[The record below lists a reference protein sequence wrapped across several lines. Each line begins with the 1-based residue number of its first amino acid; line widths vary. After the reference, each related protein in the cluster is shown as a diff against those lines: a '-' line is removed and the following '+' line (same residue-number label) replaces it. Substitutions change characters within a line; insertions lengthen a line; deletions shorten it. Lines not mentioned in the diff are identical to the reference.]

1 MPSPSVVWFRD
12 DLRLTDNPALRA
24 ALDREEPIVALYLL
38 DEESEGVR
46 SIGGAARWW
55 LHGSL
60 ASLSERL
67 EERGGR
73 LVLRRGRAA
82 DVIPSVVAEV
92 GAGAVFWNRRY
103 GGAEREID
111 AGIKEKLRDDG
122 VTVASFAANLLY
134 EPWTVRTQSDKPYGV
149 YSPFARAVQ
158 KLPAPRPP
166 MPEARK
172 IPGFDGSVDGDDLG
186 SWGLLPT
193 KPDWAGGLRETWEPG
208 EPAAKARLKEFL
220 DDDLGDYSKY
230 RDEFAGGATSNLS
243 PRLRWGELSPYQVWH
258 DTLEHRGSG
267 QHAQSA
273 SGFLSEIVWREFAWH
288 VTYHSPDIATVNWRR
303 TFDAFP
309 WPKLNRSHLETW
321 QQGKTGVAVVDAG
334 MRQLWHTGVMHNRVR
349 MVTASFLIKNLLID
363 WRHGEQWFWDCLV
376 DADAASNPFNW
387 QWVAGSGA
395 DAAPYFRVFNP
406 DTQRKKFDPHDAYI
420 KEWAPEYLGE
430 NPPEPMVDLGETRKR
445 ALDAYSH
452 VRHGG

>member
-1 MPSPSVVWFRD
+1 MATPSIVWFRD

-24 ALDREEPIVALYLL
+24 ALDRDEPIVGLYVL
-38 DEESEGVR
+38 DEESDGVR
-46 SIGGAARWW
+46 EIGGAARWW
-55 LHGSL
+55 LDGSL
-60 ASLSERL
+60 TSLGERL
-67 EERGGR
+67 VERGSS
-73 LVLRRGRAA
+73 LVLRRGKA
-82 DVIPSVVAEV
+82 AEV
-92 GAGAVFWNRRY
+92 VPAVADEIGAGAVFWNRRY
-103 GGAEREID
+103 GGVEREID
-111 AGIKEKLRDDG
+111 ATIKEKLRDG
-122 VTVASFAANLLY
+122 GLTVASFAANLLY

-149 YSPFARAVQ
+149 YSPFSRAVQ

-166 MPEARK
+166 LPEARK
-172 IPGFDGSVDGDDLG
+172 VPGLSASIDSDDLS

-208 EPAAKARLKEFL
+208 EPAAKARMKEFL
-220 DDDLGDYSKY
+220 DDDLGDYSTS

-267 QHAQSA
+267 AHAKSA
-273 SGFLSEIVWREFAWH
+273 AGFLSEIVWREFAWH
-288 VTYHSPDIATVNWRR
+288 VTFHAPDIATKNWRR
-303 TFDAFP
+303 EYDAFP
-309 WPKLNRSHLETW
+309 WPRLNRSHLEKW
-321 QQGKTGVAVVDAG
+321 QRGETGVAVVDAG
-334 MRQLWHTGVMHNRVR
+334 MRQLWKTGVMHNRVR

-406 DTQRKKFDPHDAYI
+406 ETQRKKFDSRDAYVR
-420 KEWAPEYLGE
+420 EWAPEHLGDD
-430 NPPEPMVDLGETRKR
+430 PPEPMVDLGETRKR
-445 ALDAYSH
+445 ALDAYSR

>member
-1 MPSPSVVWFRD
+1 MASPSIVWFRD

-24 ALDREEPIVALYLL
+24 ALDRDEPIVALYLL
-38 DEESEGVR
+38 DEESDGVR
-46 SIGGAARWW
+46 EIGGAARWW

-60 ASLSERL
+60 TSLGERLSER
-67 EERGGR
+67 GGS
-73 LVLRRGRAA
+73 LLLRRGRAA
-82 DVIPSVVAEV
+82 EVVPALVEEV

-172 IPGFDGSVDGDDLG
+172 IPGFDGRVDGDDLG
-186 SWGLLPT
+186 AWSLLPT
-193 KPDWAGGLRETWEPG
+193 EPDWAGGLRETWEPG
-208 EPAAKARLKEFL
+208 EPAAKARLTEFL
-220 DDDLGDYSKY
+220 DDDLGDYSTY

-303 TFDAFP
+303 NFDAFP

-406 DTQRKKFDPHDAYI
+406 DTQRKKFDPHDAYV

-445 ALDAYSH
+445 ALDAYAQ

>member
-1 MPSPSVVWFRD
+1 MASPSIVWFRD

-24 ALDREEPIVALYLL
+24 ALDRDEPIVALYLL
-38 DEESEGVR
+38 DEESDGVR
-46 SIGGAARWW
+46 EIGGAARWW

-60 ASLSERL
+60 TSLGERLSER
-67 EERGGR
+67 GGS

-82 DVIPSVVAEV
+82 EVVPALVEEV
-92 GAGAVFWNRRY
+92 DAGAVFWNRRY

-111 AGIKEKLRDDG
+111 AGIKEKLRGDG

-172 IPGFDGSVDGDDLG
+172 IPGFDGRVDGDDLG
-186 SWGLLPT
+186 AWSLLPT
-193 KPDWAGGLRETWEPG
+193 RPDWAGGLRETWEPG

-220 DDDLGDYSKY
+220 DDDLGDYSTY

-273 SGFLSEIVWREFAWH
+273 SDFLSEIVWREFAWH

-309 WPKLNRSHLETW
+309 WPKLNRSHLKTW

-406 DTQRKKFDPHDAYI
+406 DTQRKKFDPHDAYV

-445 ALDAYSH
+445 ALDAYAR
-452 VRHGG
+452 VRHVG